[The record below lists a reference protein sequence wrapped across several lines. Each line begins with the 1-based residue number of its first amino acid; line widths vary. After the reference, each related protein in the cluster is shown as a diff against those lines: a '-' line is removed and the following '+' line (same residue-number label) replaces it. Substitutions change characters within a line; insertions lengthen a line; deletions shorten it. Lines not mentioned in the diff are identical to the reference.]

1 MADKDINPAAGA
13 AEDSREP
20 FAAFVVDDQ
29 TASVIT
35 PIIEEYGW
43 PRKRVQR
50 GTLETAIRALGI
62 MEPPKL
68 LIVDLEKS
76 KNPVDGIMVLSE
88 TCGENTF
95 IIALGEIND
104 VQLYRD
110 LISAGAND
118 YILKPVKSKTMSSAI
133 TKGFLFFHDQGTAGP
148 SGPCKMCTIIGVR
161 GGIGASLLATN
172 TAWIIANEFKRPTA
186 LLDLDIHF
194 GTSALTFDLEPGRGL
209 ADALEDPTRVDDL
222 FIERAMIKV
231 NDTLSILGSEMP
243 FEDPFFPDT
252 TALNHLVATLKGK
265 VGNLIV
271 DLPRGMAGEH
281 AHLLEESTDIILV
294 AELAL
299 AATRD
304 IIRFLSFIKNVAPKA
319 KLHVVL
325 NACHC
330 DGAQEVSLKD
340 FEASIETKVT
350 WIMPMDAKVVLN
362 AVRKG
367 KVLPEISKDS
377 KLVQTIRN
385 IAQDLTGLKTK
396 PKAKGAGKWSL
407 KKK

>member
-1 MADKDINPAAGA
+1 MADKDINPAPGA
-13 AEDSREP
+13 AEDDREP
-20 FAAFVVDDQ
+20 FAAFVMDDQ

-35 PIIEEYGW
+35 PIIEGYGW

-76 KNPVDGIMVLSE
+76 KNPVDEITALSE

-95 IIALGEIND
+95 IIALGETND

-110 LISAGAND
+110 LVSSGVND
-118 YILKPVKSKTMSSAI
+118 YILKPVKSETMSSAI
-133 TKGFLFFHDQGTAGP
+133 TKGFLSFHDKGTTGP
-148 SGPCKMCTIIGVR
+148 SGPCKMCIIIGVR

-172 TAWIIANEFKRPTA
+172 AAWIIANEFKRPTA

-209 ADALEDPTRVDDL
+209 ADALEDPTRVDEL

-243 FEDPFFPDT
+243 FEDAFFPDAM
-252 TALNHLVATLKGK
+252 ALNHLVATLKSK

-271 DLPRGMAGEH
+271 DLPRGMAGEQ
-281 AHLLEESTDIILV
+281 AHLLEESTDIVLV
-294 AELAL
+294 TELAL

-304 IIRFLSFIKNVAPKA
+304 TIRFLGFIKNTAPQA
-319 KLHVVL
+319 KFHVVV

-330 DGAQEVSLKD
+330 DGGQEVSLRD
-340 FEASIETKVT
+340 FEASIETKVK
-350 WIMPMDAKVVLN
+350 WIMPMDTKVVLN
-362 AVRKG
+362 AVKKG
-367 KVLPEISKDS
+367 KVLPEVSKNS

-385 IAQDLTGLKTK
+385 IAQDLTGLKTR
-396 PKAKGAGKWSL
+396 PKTKGAGKWSL